1 MCIKLGYTNP
11 SIRATFLIAW
21 SIIFRIHILFTWK
34 KSLFSTL
41 IVFKPW
47 ALVSSAVHLLIRSLW
62 LCSAGTGEDEVDSR
76 IHKPGWFKLLKSYV
90 TLKPE
95 NPCWN
100 GLWWFS
106 WLKNCIASMKRMAQS
121 SSSTKNSRRLM
132 WKFIFQTTDI
142 FNNKELSVLL
152 TSWNNEAI
160 LSEMLNY
167 PPLLLCHL
175 QYPSVQLAKQ
185 MIISESYYIAL
196 SFPLENPSNC
206 HCAS

>member
-11 SIRATFLIAW
+11 SIRATFLLVW

-106 WLKNCIASMKRMAQS
+106 RLKNCIASMKKMAQS
-121 SSSTKNSRRLM
+121 SSSTKTPGGWCGN
-132 WKFIFQTTDI
+132 
-142 FNNKELSVLL
+142 
-152 TSWNNEAI
+152 
-160 LSEMLNY
+160 
-167 PPLLLCHL
+167 
-175 QYPSVQLAKQ
+175 
-185 MIISESYYIAL
+185 L
-196 SFPLENPSNC
+196 SFKQQIFLIIRSWVFYLPAETMRQFYQKC
-206 HCAS
+206 

>member
-11 SIRATFLIAW
+11 SIRATFLLAW

-34 KSLFSTL
+34 NHWNRCFLPSSCSSRE
-41 IVFKPW
+41 
-47 ALVSSAVHLLIRSLW
+47 LVSSAVHLLIRSLW
-62 LCSAGTGEDEVDSR
+62 LCSAGKGGDEVDSR
-76 IHKPGWFKLLKSYV
+76 IHKPGKESKFWFKLLKSYV

-152 TSWNNEAI
+152 TSWNNAGI

-167 PPLLLCHL
+167 PP
-175 QYPSVQLAKQ
+175 
-185 MIISESYYIAL
+185 
-196 SFPLENPSNC
+196 
-206 HCAS
+206 